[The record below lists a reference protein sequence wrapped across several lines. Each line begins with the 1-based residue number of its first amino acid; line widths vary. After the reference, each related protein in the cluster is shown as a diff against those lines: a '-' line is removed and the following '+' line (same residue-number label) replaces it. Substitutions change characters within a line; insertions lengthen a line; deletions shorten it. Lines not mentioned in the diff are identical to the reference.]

1 MTTSTTD
8 REAYV
13 AILASGVARMLN
25 HESIQPDERAYLEGW
40 TEDAFDQA
48 TDEELERL
56 RVRGK
61 QLSELI
67 SARIVRGG
75 ESVKINLAVANNVKA
90 PSRNH
95 NLSLVELAQKFSA
108 MPAVEEK
115 VAGIVLHFARF
126 PEHAP
131 KRELENIEAATAI
144 IFDFDGRG
152 IQPETVSRADF
163 EARCRELGKACLT
176 WDTFSAPKD
185 SNGCT
190 FRAALPLA
198 KELRPEQYM
207 AAWHAAAELIG
218 LSPRKALPA
227 TQAYFCQARPGHS
240 CAPVVIEGAALD
252 LSDVKSEE
260 VPIKAPAAEQVRF
273 PLTEQQIADA
283 KSALAFLCQK
293 GAHNAD
299 ESGRWHRIIAA
310 LSHYGDVGRKLAH
323 EFSLGGVDNKGK
335 DIYNMANVD
344 KRFEQK
350 ARSNINTGIG
360 ALFEMAQKEGWKNP
374 AKGRR
379 HVAELPLDEAPAEA
393 PEYKTEELAVDYP
406 PGLVGEVARHIFGAS
421 IMPVQSFSIAGGLT
435 VISHLLANRY
445 DIGEMATPLN
455 LYQVLIGKTGHG
467 KEDPRNAIKSLL
479 LATDTLHGAMEE
491 VSSETALLRALAENP
506 NRLMMTDEMGI
517 YLRLALAKNGDTHK
531 QGVIKQ
537 MLSLFGLARSSL
549 APKPY
554 ADTSKNIPAIHG
566 PYLNVLGTTTP
577 EQFIG
582 ALTNLAIDD
591 GTMNRLLCVTASG
604 VGRKNREPRKVV
616 PPELKSKLASLATP
630 FGKNTDDSGIKIELE
645 AELLFVEFYEKH
657 QTVAGAL
664 WARAEEQAR
673 RVAGVIASGD
683 GGVVKLAHA
692 QWAIAYVSWCLRN
705 VTREI
710 QHGMAETV
718 FGQRVLMVLKLIR
731 EVRSYSGDK
740 AYSRFTKR
748 GLMPHGKL
756 LKLSRLSTR
765 ELSDVIEHLC
775 ETGEINAS
783 MDGQAKVYFVREL
796 TE

>member
-1 MTTSTTD
+1 MTTSTTN

-13 AILASGVARMLN
+13 AILAAGVARMLD
-25 HESIQPDERAYLEGW
+25 HESIQPDERAYLEEW

-61 QLSELI
+61 QLDELI
-67 SARIVRGG
+67 SARTARGG
-75 ESVKINLAVANNVKA
+75 EGVKINLAVAKNVKA
-90 PSRNH
+90 PSINH
-95 NLSLVELAQKFSA
+95 NLSLVELAKKINA
-108 MPAVEEK
+108 TTTVEEK

-131 KRELENIEAATAI
+131 KRNLENIEAATAI

-152 IQPETVSRADF
+152 KEPDTVPRANF
-163 EARCRELGKACLT
+163 EARCREVGKACLT
-176 WDTFSAPKD
+176 WDTFSAPD
-185 SNGCT
+185 DPTGCT

-252 LSDVKSEE
+252 LSDVKPEE
-260 VPIKAPAAEQVRF
+260 APVKAPVGAQERF

-283 KSALAFLCQK
+283 KSALAFLREA

-299 ESGRWHRIIAA
+299 GSGRWHRVIAA
-310 LSHYGDVGRKLAH
+310 LSPYSDVGRKLSH
-323 EFSLGGVDNKGK
+323 EFSVGGVDNKGK
-335 DIYNMANVD
+335 DIYNIADVD

-360 ALFEMAQKEGWKNP
+360 ALFEMAQKEGWENP

-379 HVAELPLDEAPAEA
+379 QVVEFPLNEVPAEA
-393 PEYKTEELAVDYP
+393 PEYKAEELPVDYP
-406 PGLVGEVARHIFGAS
+406 PGLVGDVARFIFGAS
-421 IMPVQSFSIAGGLT
+421 IMPVQSFSIAGALT
-435 VISHLLANRY
+435 VVSHLQENRH
-445 DIGEMATPLN
+445 DIGDMATPMN
-455 LYQVLIGKTGHG
+455 LYQVLIGKTGRG

-479 LATDTLHGAMEE
+479 LAADALHGAMEE

-517 YLRLALAKNGDTHK
+517 YLKLALAKNGDPHK

-537 MLSLFGLARSSL
+537 MLSLFGLARSSMT
-549 APKPY
+549 PKPY

-582 ALTNLAIDD
+582 AMTNLAIDD
-591 GTMNRLLCVTASG
+591 GTMNRLLCVNASG
-604 VGRKNREPRKVV
+604 VGEKNREPRKAV
-616 PPELKSKLASLATP
+616 PPELKAALASLATP
-630 FGKNTDDSGIKIELE
+630 FRKDADDSRIKIDPD
-645 AELLFVEFYEKH
+645 AEHLFVGFYEEH
-657 QTVAGAL
+657 QTVTGAL

-673 RVAGVIASGD
+673 RVAGVIACAD
-683 GGVVKLAHA
+683 GGVLKLAHA
-692 QWAIAYVSWCLRN
+692 QWAIAYVSWCLHN

-710 QHGMAETV
+710 RHGMAETI

-740 AYSRFTKR
+740 VYSSLTRR

-765 ELSDVIEHLC
+765 DLSDVIEHLC
-775 ETGEINAS
+775 ETSEITTG
-783 MDGQAKVYFVREL
+783 MDGRVKVYFVGE
-796 TE
+796 TAE